1 MEPRTHVIRQISST
15 DREALASV
23 GRLHVQLLPFGP
35 MAKLGE
41 TFVREVCYRI
51 PMADGLLKLAAF
63 ELDGRMLGFVAY
75 TDRSITFHRLALRKH
90 WLYSGA
96 MTLAAVLRDPRRFT
110 KLARVGRV
118 VLSRRAERE
127 TLRDPLGEVVC
138 LAVLPEARAS
148 EFVRRVGV
156 RVSEVLVNHAKTEL
170 AGAGVDRMRMI
181 VDADNRPVLMLYHLM
196 GARLEPY
203 KQGGKASMLVWF
215 ELSGLPASAS

>member
-1 MEPRTHVIRQISST
+1 MEHPTHVIRQISPT
-15 DREALASV
+15 DRESLARV

-41 TFVREVCYRI
+41 TFVREVCYRV
-51 PMADGLLKLAAF
+51 PMADGLLKLAVF
-63 ELDGRMLGFVAY
+63 ELEGRMLGFVAY

-90 WLYSGA
+90 WLYSAA
-96 MTLAAVLRDPRRFT
+96 MTVAAVLVDPRRFL

-138 LAVLPEARAS
+138 LAVVPEARAS
-148 EFVRRVGV
+148 DFARRVGV
-156 RVSEVLVNHAKTEL
+156 RVSEALVNHAKVEL
-170 AGAGVDRMRMI
+170 AGVGVDRMRMI
-181 VDADNRPVLMLYHLM
+181 VDADNRPVLMLYHCM

-203 KQGGKASMLVWF
+203 TQGGTASMLVWF
-215 ELSGLPASAS
+215 ELSGSPASLS